1 MQGSQTNN
9 VCIRRQ
15 EEVWKK
21 IKLQGSQTMQEGRVN
36 SREVWK
42 KVKLQDS
49 QTSTLVAA
57 LALWLGG
64 E

>member
-1 MQGSQTNN
+1 M
-9 VCIRRQ
+9 
-15 EEVWKK
+15 
-21 IKLQGSQTMQEGRVN
+21 KLQGSQTMQEGRVN